1 MKKTLKISSLL
12 LLVLFLYSGAS
23 KAQDNY
29 PSFGFDNSFTNLSN
43 PDSISMF
50 TGAFAFAQIGG
61 ENYAGVRFQPDLSFG
76 KVGIGLDV
84 PVYFNLDNGDLYT
97 DEFKNGTGVLRLIS
111 YLRYGR
117 KKKDPVYVKLGQLK
131 GESLGYGSLLNNYS
145 NSPSFEKRKAG
156 LSYDIR
162 IKKIFGIEGM
172 YSDFNTQSFNLFAIR
187 PYVRPFGASGIP
199 IIKTLD
205 FGFSCI
211 TDKDQTKRFGDNSEI
226 NEFLSDGIKAYGLDM
241 GILLLNSGFINLT
254 GYAHYSRL
262 SKVKSDSLAAY
273 HQLTPPTQGYDA
285 GKGTGIGLNAN
296 MNVIGNLFRLN
307 TRIERLWYTDNY
319 IPQFFDAMY
328 EVNKDAKIAMLGD
341 VKSQQGIYG
350 SLTASILDK
359 IMVGGNLLLPDNVSE
374 SSPATMQL
382 NLRTQDLFDKII
394 IEGYYTKGN
403 LTKMSDTFKFDSNS
417 LALMRFAYKITPFLV
432 TGVDYRWSWSEQEDG
447 SFKADNSVMPYM
459 ALKFQF

>member
-1 MKKTLKISSLL
+1 MKKTLKRSALL
-12 LLVLFLYSGAS
+12 TLMLFLLIGTS

-43 PDSISMF
+43 PDSISSF

-84 PVYFNLDNGDLYT
+84 PVYFNLDNGKLYT

-111 YLRYGR
+111 YLRYGK
-117 KKKDPVYVKLGQLK
+117 KKKDPVYLKLGQLK

-145 NSPSFEKRKAG
+145 NSPSFEKRKVG

-162 IKKIFGIEGM
+162 IKKIFGVEGM
-172 YSDFNTQSFNLFAIR
+172 YSDFNTKSFNLFAIR
-187 PYVRPFGASGIP
+187 PYVRPFGTSGIP
-199 IIKTLD
+199 VIKTLD
-205 FGFSCI
+205 FGFSYI
-211 TDKDQTKRFGDNSEI
+211 TDKDQTKRFGDNSGI

-262 SKVKSDSLAAY
+262 GKVKSDSLTAF
-273 HQLTPPTQGYDA
+273 HQLIPPTQGYDA

-307 TRIERLWYTDNY
+307 SRIERLWYTDNY
-319 IPQFFDAMY
+319 TPQFFDAMY
-328 EVNKDAKIAMLGD
+328 EVNKDAKITALGD

-359 IMVGGNLLLPDNVSE
+359 IMVGGTLLLPDNVSE

-403 LTKMSDTFKFDSNS
+403 LTKISDTFTFNENS
-417 LALMRFAYKITPFLV
+417 LAVMRFAYKITPILV
-432 TGVDYRWSWSEQEDG
+432 TGVDYRWNWSEQEDG
-447 SFKADNSVMPYM
+447 TYKADNTVMPYM
-459 ALKFQF
+459 ALRFQF